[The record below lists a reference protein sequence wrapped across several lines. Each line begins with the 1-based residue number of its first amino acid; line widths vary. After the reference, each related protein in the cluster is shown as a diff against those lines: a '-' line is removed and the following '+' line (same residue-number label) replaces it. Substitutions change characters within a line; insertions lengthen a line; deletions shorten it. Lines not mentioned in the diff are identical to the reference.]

1 MRPRLKM
8 FVSWFVTA
16 LGFLVG
22 FFALAGFGMAWPPFN
37 DDLPGWLLRWISYL
51 GGAFLGPVLL
61 AGSIVA
67 LRNRK
72 RAGIIF
78 LICMPITV
86 FCLAYPSAGYLVWH
100 SDGGGWFEPP
110 EPPTA
115 IGLTIIFFLP
125 IFAALLAIR
134 YRKRAIYLFG
144 ATVVLAGIVFG
155 LSHWTKAFLPPFGGW
170 SALFLLFGLFWRG
183 TGNRGWPSL
192 FQPRLRPLRQ
202 RAAAFVFTCIAVL
215 CVDICVTLGLSA
227 LGSSLFSGDCR
238 GKPLFV
244 HPESPFHA
252 VFTARVILVGRSIEA
267 LTRDRG
273 LFRDPHIPG
282 ARDPHVGDWAIGVVE
297 ERFWG
302 LPSWS
307 RLVLLTNFIYWKD
320 AAYFVDGS
328 RGRGLLTR
336 VLPIVEGRVSCSRTK
351 PVQDAIVDLRALRDA
366 PSASGRRLIGYV
378 RQPEKFVCGIVPPA
392 PPKPAVGARIS
403 LVGPIGER
411 IVTADES
418 GTYEVDDLPPG
429 DYTLRL
435 LVPDSQLVGFWE
447 GDALPAKVHLDSQGL
462 VEHNFE
468 IFWNGRIEG
477 HVREDSG
484 TPVRVD
490 VELQNADGNQ
500 MPGNVRSYLPSNDDG
515 SYGIKKIPPGRY
527 FVVLNPSGP
536 NDRSPFNTQYYQSAF
551 RTQDAQVFQIGEGQ
565 KIEGVNFKV
574 PRLAER
580 TVQVRVNLQN
590 GKEVPDVPVCVA
602 YEHTRDYGTR
612 ACTNF
617 IARTDR
623 NGVATI
629 HLFGNSQV
637 RLFAEQYVTDEK
649 SKRMDTYSSNTVES
663 EAGKIPEKID
673 LVLNSSKP

>member
-1 MRPRLKM
+1 MG
-8 FVSWFVTA
+8 
-16 LGFLVG
+16 LGLLVG
-22 FFALAGFGMAWPPFN
+22 FFALARFGMAWPPFN

-51 GGAFLGPVLL
+51 GGALLGPVFLV
-61 AGSIVA
+61 GSIVA

-72 RAGIIF
+72 RAGTIF

-110 EPPTA
+110 EPSTA

-192 FQPRLRPLRQ
+192 FQPRLRPLGQ
-202 RAAAFVFTCIAVL
+202 RAVAFVFTCIVVL

-252 VFTARVILVGRSIEA
+252 VFTARVIFVGRSIEA

-273 LFRDPHIPG
+273 LFRDAQIPG

-307 RLVLLTNFIYWKD
+307 RVVLLTNFIYWKD
-320 AAYFVDGS
+320 ADYFVDGS

-336 VLPIVEGRVSCSRTK
+336 VLPIVEGRINCSRTK
-351 PVQDAIVDLRALRDA
+351 PALDAAVDLRALHEV
-366 PSASGRRLIGYV
+366 PSARGARLLGYV
-378 RQPEKFVCGIVPPA
+378 REPETTFVRGLARPSPPTFA
-392 PPKPAVGARIS
+392 KGEKIS
-403 LVGPIGER
+403 VTGPSGTR
-411 IVTADES
+411 IVVTDQTGIYQLDE
-418 GTYEVDDLPPG
+418 VPPG
-429 DYTLRL
+429 DYTVRL
-435 LVPDSQLVGFWE
+435 LIPDYKIDRTFERDGLPTKFPLTSQATVEYNFDLV
-447 GDALPAKVHLDSQGL
+447 
-462 VEHNFE
+462 
-468 IFWNGRIEG
+468 WNGRIEG
-477 HVREDSG
+477 RVTDNSG
-484 TPVRVD
+484 RPVQAWVKLLNAAGSQVPGQVQD
-490 VELQNADGNQ
+490 VLTK
-500 MPGNVRSYLPSNDDG
+500 VDG
-515 SYGIKKIPPGRY
+515 SYQLKKIPAGRY
-527 FVVLNPSGP
+527 KVMIDPITREYRWPAEIQFYPSKSNVEDAEVLELS
-536 NDRSPFNTQYYQSAF
+536 
-551 RTQDAQVFQIGEGQ
+551 EGQ
-565 KIEGVNFKV
+565 KIAGMDFKV
-574 PRLAER
+574 PDLAER
-580 TVQVRVNLQN
+580 SVQVRVTTPNGSPVQN
-590 GKEVPDVPVCVA
+590 ASVCIA
-602 YEHTRDYGTR
+602 YEKTGDYEPLQAKHCPRETSQE
-612 ACTNF
+612 
-617 IARTDR
+617 
-623 NGVATI
+623 GVATI
-629 HLFGNSQV
+629 RVYGNSRV
-637 RLFAEQYVTDEK
+637 RVFANQLVYRDKAWIEYRSQPA
-649 SKRMDTYSSNTVES
+649 ES
-663 EAGKIPEKID
+663 EANKIRAKID
-673 LVLNSSKP
+673 LVLTSQKPWVP